1 MLKKEVAVQKK
12 QGIFT
17 RFTTKTSE
25 IIGRPWVFVAALA
38 ILVLWAISGPLL
50 GFSETWQLV
59 INTTTTI
66 ITFLM
71 VFIIQ
76 NTQNRNDL
84 AVNIKLDKLL
94 EERGFDSE
102 KVLAAE
108 MLSDKKL
115 EREQEREQQKAKHK
129 TNRSRKNKKHK

>member
-1 MLKKEVAVQKK
+1 MAKK
-12 QGIFT
+12 QDIFT

-25 IIGRPWVFVAALA
+25 IIGRPWVFTAALA
-38 ILVLWAISGPLL
+38 ILILWALSGPLL

-94 EERGFDSE
+94 EDRGIDSE
-102 KVLAAE
+102 EVLAAE
-108 MLSDKKL
+108 EQSDKEL
-115 EREQEREQQKAKHK
+115 EREQKWEQKKAGRKSKK
-129 TNRSRKNKKHK
+129 TK

>member
-1 MLKKEVAVQKK
+1 MATTQKK
-12 QGIFT
+12 QDIFT
-17 RFTTKTSE
+17 KFATKTSE
-25 IIGRPWVFVAALA
+25 MLGRPWIFAAALA
-38 ILVLWAISGPLL
+38 IIVLWGVSGPLL
-50 GFSETWQLV
+50 KFSETWQLV
-59 INTTTTI
+59 INTSTTI

-102 KVLAAE
+102 EVLAAE
-108 MLSDKKL
+108 MQSDKKL
-115 EREQEREQQKAKHK
+115 ERQQEGEQTKAKQRNGK
-129 TNRSRKNKKHK
+129 NRKKQK

>member
-1 MLKKEVAVQKK
+1 MATTQKK
-12 QGIFT
+12 QDIFT
-17 RFTTKTSE
+17 KFATKTSE
-25 IIGRPWVFVAALA
+25 MLGRPWIFAAALA
-38 ILVLWAISGPLL
+38 IIILWGVSGPLL
-50 GFSETWQLV
+50 KFSETWQLV
-59 INTTTTI
+59 INTSTTI

-108 MLSDKKL
+108 MFSDKKL
-115 EREQEREQQKAKHK
+115 EREQEREQKKAERRGGKRKKQK
-129 TNRSRKNKKHK
+129 

>member
-1 MLKKEVAVQKK
+1 MAAQKK
-12 QGIFT
+12 QDIFT

-25 IIGRPWVFVAALA
+25 MLGRPWIFAAALA
-38 ILVLWAISGPLL
+38 IIILWAASGPLL
-50 GFSETWQLV
+50 KFSETWQLV
-59 INTTTTI
+59 INTSTTI

-115 EREQEREQQKAKHK
+115 EREQKREQKKAGQSKGGKRKKQK
-129 TNRSRKNKKHK
+129 

>member
-1 MLKKEVAVQKK
+1 MATQKD
-12 QGIFT
+12 QDIFT

-25 IIGRPWVFVAALA
+25 IIGRPWVFTAALLV
-38 ILVLWAISGPLL
+38 LVLWAVSGPLL

-84 AVNIKLDKLL
+84 AVHIKLDKLL
-94 EERGFDSE
+94 EDRGYESE
-102 KVLAAE
+102 EVLAAE
-108 MLSDKKL
+108 DQSDKKL
-115 EREQEREQQKAKHK
+115 EREQKREQKKAG
-129 TNRSRKNKKHK
+129 RKNNRKK

>member
-1 MLKKEVAVQKK
+1 MTTQKK
-12 QGIFT
+12 QDIFT

-25 IIGRPWVFVAALA
+25 MLGRPWIFAVALS
-38 ILVLWAISGPLL
+38 IIILWAVSGPLL
-50 GFSETWQLV
+50 NFSETWQLV
-59 INTTTTI
+59 INTSTTI

-115 EREQEREQQKAKHK
+115 EREQKREQQKARRKK
-129 TNRSRKNKKHK
+129 NTSRKKQK

>member
-1 MLKKEVAVQKK
+1 MAEQKK
-12 QGIFT
+12 DIFT

-25 IIGRPWVFVAALA
+25 IIGRPWVFTAALA
-38 ILVLWAISGPLL
+38 ILILWAVSGPLL

-94 EERGFDSE
+94 EDRGYKSE
-102 KVLAAE
+102 EVLAAE
-108 MLSDKKL
+108 EQSDKKL
-115 EREQEREQQKAKHK
+115 EREQKEEQKKA
-129 TNRSRKNKKHK
+129 NRSKSKKK

>member
-1 MLKKEVAVQKK
+1 MAKK
-12 QGIFT
+12 QDIFT
-17 RFTTKTSE
+17 QFTTKSSE
-25 IIGRPWVFVAALA
+25 IIGRPWVFAAALGV
-38 ILVLWAISGPLL
+38 LLLWAASGPLL

-84 AVNIKLDKLL
+84 AVNIKLDELL
-94 EERGFDSE
+94 EKHGIDKEE
-102 KVLAAE
+102 VLAAE
-108 MLSDKKL
+108 NLSDKKL
-115 EREQEREQQKAKHK
+115 ENEQRKEQRKA
-129 TNRSRKNKKHK
+129 RKKSN

>member
-1 MLKKEVAVQKK
+1 MQKK
-12 QGIFT
+12 QDIFT

-25 IIGRPWVFVAALA
+25 MLGRPWVFAMALA
-38 ILVLWAISGPLL
+38 IIVIWGVSGPLL
-50 GFSETWQLV
+50 KFSETWQLV
-59 INTTTTI
+59 INTSTTI

-115 EREQEREQQKAKHK
+115 EHEQEKEQKKAKQK
-129 TNRSRKNKKHK
+129 GSKKHKKR

>member
-1 MLKKEVAVQKK
+1 MAAQKK
-12 QGIFT
+12 QDIFT
-17 RFTTKTSE
+17 WFTTKTSE
-25 IIGRPWVFVAALA
+25 MLGRPWIFAAALA
-38 ILVLWAISGPLL
+38 IITLWAVSGPLL
-50 GFSETWQLV
+50 KFSETWQLV
-59 INTTTTI
+59 INTSTTI

-115 EREQEREQQKAKHK
+115 EREQKREQKKAGQSKGGKRKKQK
-129 TNRSRKNKKHK
+129 

>member
-1 MLKKEVAVQKK
+1 MTTQKK
-12 QGIFT
+12 QDIFT

-25 IIGRPWVFVAALA
+25 MLGRPWIFAAALA
-38 ILVLWAISGPLL
+38 LIVAWGLSGPLL
-50 GFSETWQLV
+50 QFSETWQLV
-59 INTTTTI
+59 INTSTTI

-94 EERGFDSE
+94 QDRGFDGE

-115 EREQEREQQKAKHK
+115 EREQKKEQKKA
-129 TNRSRKNKKHK
+129 RSRKKR

>member
-1 MLKKEVAVQKK
+1 MAAQKK
-12 QGIFT
+12 QDIFT

-25 IIGRPWVFVAALA
+25 MLGRPWIFAAALII
-38 ILVLWAISGPLL
+38 ILIWAAAGPLL
-50 GFSETWQLV
+50 KFSETWQLV
-59 INTTTTI
+59 INTGTTI

-94 EERGFDSE
+94 EERGFNSE
-102 KVLAAE
+102 EVLAAE
-108 MLSDKKL
+108 MFSDRKL
-115 EREQEREQQKAKHK
+115 EREQREQQKKATQKTKRHK
-129 TNRSRKNKKHK
+129 KRN

>member
-1 MLKKEVAVQKK
+1 MQKK
-12 QGIFT
+12 QDIFT

-25 IIGRPWVFVAALA
+25 MLGRPWVFAMALA
-38 ILVLWAISGPLL
+38 IIVIWGVSGPLL
-50 GFSETWQLV
+50 KFSETWQLV
-59 INTTTTI
+59 INTSTTI

-115 EREQEREQQKAKHK
+115 EHEQEKEQKKAKQK
-129 TNRSRKNKKHK
+129 GSKKRKKR